1 MGLVT
6 SPMVIGSR
14 DARKQRRASFR
25 IPADFM
31 GCCQSLCLSDILPK
45 HSSTLPTWTFS
56 YLHAHTHIHTHT
68 RARNISSVFPTLNI
82 ALHTQH
88 FHTQPFHIQV
98 FRTSFFQRQLFHT
111 HHSFTDN
118 SFTHSFAY
126 NFDTL
131 NSFHTPRFH
140 TNLSN
145 TSLPH
150 TTFLT
155 YRSSTTSFFFPPCP
169 VRFNWFWLLEEVH
182 LWGYP
187 VLYLFEIMKS
197 R

>member
-56 YLHAHTHIHTHT
+56 YLHAHTHIHTHA
-68 RARNISSVFPTLNI
+68 RA
-82 ALHTQH
+82 QH
-88 FHTQPFHIQV
+88 LQCLSYLEH
-98 FRTSFFQRQLFHT
+98 RTSHT
-111 HHSFTDN
+111 ALSHTTLSHTSLSHIVLSETTLSHTPFTDN